1 MDLRARAVSL
11 LHLPRRTL
19 RVQLVLLYGGVFIAL
34 VAAVLGVTGLLWGSG
49 FAAAPGTPASAIAD
63 MQHIIDVHRLVIGF
77 AIVFGVA
84 VLLAL
89 ALGWLI
95 AGRVL
100 RPLRTITSTAKEISA
115 TNLHERLNLEGP
127 DDELKQLGET
137 LDSLFGRLEA
147 SFESQRNFVANASHE
162 LRTPLTAER
171 SLLQVTLAD
180 PQASVES
187 WRSAGEELLKLGGL
201 QERLIEALL
210 TLARSERGI
219 EQWQSFDLASIAEK
233 VVVIRRDA
241 AERRGIRVESA
252 FSAAPVSGDPSLAE
266 RLIANLVDNALRHN
280 VEGGRV
286 YVATETQAGCAVLVA
301 VNSGPVIPP
310 QDIERL
316 FEPFWR
322 AGADRTRSR
331 DGHGLGLSI
340 VRAVAE
346 AHGATVVITSQPE
359 GGLGVEVNFPAPY
372 PETS

>member
-1 MDLRARAVSL
+1 MNLRARVASL
-11 LHLPRRTL
+11 SHLPRRTL
-19 RVQLVLLYGGVFIAL
+19 RAQVTLLYGGVFVAL
-34 VAAVLGVTGLLWGSG
+34 VAAVLGVTGLI
-49 FAAAPGTPASAIAD
+49 FRTAAAAAPGTPASAIANT
-63 MQHIIDVHRLVIGF
+63 QHIIDLHRLAIGF
-77 AIVFGVA
+77 AIAFAVA

-100 RPLRTITSTAKEISA
+100 RPLRTITTTARKISA
-115 TNLHERLNLEGP
+115 SNLHERLALKGP
-127 DDELKQLGET
+127 NDELKQLGNT
-137 LDSLFGRLEA
+137 LDDLFGRLEA

-180 PQASVES
+180 LEANVES
-187 WRSAGEELLKLGGL
+187 WRSAGEELLKLGEL

-219 EQWQSFDLASIAEK
+219 ELWESFDLASIAET
-233 VVVIRRDA
+233 VVLVRRTE

-252 FSAAPVSGDPSLAE
+252 FGAAPVSGDPSLAE
-266 RLIANLVDNALRHN
+266 SLIANLVDNALRHN

-286 YVATETQAGCAVLVA
+286 YVATQTRAGCAAFLA
-301 VNSGPVIPP
+301 VNTGPVVPP

-316 FEPFWR
+316 FEPFRR

-346 AHGATVVITSQPE
+346 AHGATVVITPQPE
-359 GGLGVEVNFPAPY
+359 GGLGVEVSFPAPY
-372 PETS
+372 PEAS